1 MRGSRQPARR
11 RAAGPIRDL
20 TRAPT
25 RPPPASRASL
35 PARAPPVRSEAPRD
49 GAVDIARG
57 GGGGAGP
64 RGVSRLPVPRRK
76 GQMLPG
82 LVGFAARVPVSFH
95 SSRQP
100 TPASGRRFAE
110 PGGLSLV

>member
-1 MRGSRQPARR
+1 VTEPMMRGSRQPARR

-35 PARAPPVRSEAPRD
+35 PARYVVRRR
-49 GAVDIARG
+49 GTVLWIARG

-76 GQMLPG
+76 GQKLRG
-82 LVGFAARVPVSFH
+82 LFCCASACFFSFFASADARQWSTVCRARWF
-95 SSRQP
+95 
-100 TPASGRRFAE
+100 
-110 PGGLSLV
+110 